1 MGLKWLMM
9 ALKQRISINIAP
21 DGRREV
27 KNKYDVLSG
36 LQYESMRVTV
46 RVTVLLLNMRSL

>member
-1 MGLKWLMM
+1 MMM

-27 KNKYDVLSG
+27 KNKYHVLSG
-36 LQYESMRVTV
+36 LQYESMTVTV
-46 RVTVLLLNMRSL
+46 RVTVLLLNTRSL